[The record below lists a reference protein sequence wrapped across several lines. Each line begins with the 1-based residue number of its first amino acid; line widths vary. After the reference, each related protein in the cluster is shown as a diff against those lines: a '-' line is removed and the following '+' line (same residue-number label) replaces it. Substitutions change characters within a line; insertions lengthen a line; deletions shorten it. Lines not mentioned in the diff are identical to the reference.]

1 MTGKLIRKNAS
12 HEPAT
17 LSDSDIVSSTKSTGA
32 TMSSNELRDAE
43 LTVVT
48 GGRVNIPIAH
58 PGGTFP
64 IGQIYKP
71 TTIKTR

>member
-48 GGRVNIPIAH
+48 GGRI

-64 IGQIYKP
+64 LGRIYVP
-71 TTIKTR
+71 TTIKTH

>member
-17 LSDSDIVSSTKSTGA
+17 LSDSDIVSSTKSTGNDVL
-32 TMSSNELRDAE
+32 NELRDAE

-48 GGRVNIPIAH
+48 GGKI

-64 IGQIYKP
+64 LGQIYKP